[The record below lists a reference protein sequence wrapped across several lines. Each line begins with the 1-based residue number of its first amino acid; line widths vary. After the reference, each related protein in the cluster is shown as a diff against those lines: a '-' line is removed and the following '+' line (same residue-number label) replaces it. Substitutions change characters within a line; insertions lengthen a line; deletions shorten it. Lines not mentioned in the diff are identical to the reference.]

1 MERTT
6 STWGVYILALSFSLA
21 FTACGPVNRFTRV
34 KRIPRE
40 YAMNYCGT
48 DIKASRSIWSGKA
61 PWLCFLINWI
71 ISATE
76 NPLARMYIKN

>member
-48 DIKASRSIWSGKA
+48 DQSIPIYMVRQSSMG
-61 PWLCFLINWI
+61 CVF
-71 ISATE
+71 
-76 NPLARMYIKN
+76 